1 MANLLK
7 QQRNELLS
15 KAFDENPELAK
26 GKKLCGILA
35 LLWIFFRA
43 LHLIVELILAFTVDF
58 SIFSI
63 TNIAALVIVIMFSIG
78 IYNGGKAFAILPI
91 LGGALMTLQIFTA
104 QVYVMLGAEYLV
116 IARIYA
122 VAFILASISQLILPV
137 ILLTA
142 KSPKLYFNTIQSIN
156 QELLKPK
163 A

>member
-104 QVYVMLGAEYLV
+104 QVYVMLGAEYMV
-116 IARIYA
+116 ETHTIANKVEYILWLLWRIGIPLRYEPT
-122 VAFILASISQLILPV
+122 SKTQSRK
-137 ILLTA
+137 A
-142 KSPKLYFNTIQSIN
+142 KAYESNS
-156 QELLKPK
+156 
-163 A
+163 